1 MKRARTELSK
11 ENRKQFI
18 LDCAEKLILKEGLQ
32 KLSLS
37 KVSKKSK
44 LAIGTI
50 YIYFKSKE
58 EIIASLTVKSRH
70 ILLEKFIE
78 NTSQTENPLA
88 KIEGILLSFY
98 TFYKEK
104 PFYNQLVTFYESNS
118 GLQETPELIDASY
131 KITQLVVDIVK
142 SGKLKKVIREDLDEL
157 SFSFMLWGT
166 AIGIIQLIEIK
177 SVVLENT
184 LKIDEFEFYNNY
196 ISLIINSLKTN

>member
-18 LDCAEKLILKEGLQ
+18 LDCAEELILKEGLQ

-78 NTSQTENPLA
+78 NTSQIENPLA

-98 TFYKEK
+98 SFYKEK

-118 GLQETPELIDASY
+118 GLQETSELIDSSY

-142 SGKLKKVIREDLDEL
+142 SGKVKKVIREELDEL

-184 LKIDEFEFYNNY
+184 LKIDEFKFYNNY
-196 ISLIINSLKTN
+196 ISLIINSLNTN

>member
-18 LDCAEKLILKEGLQ
+18 LDCAEELIIKEGLQ

-78 NTSQTENPLA
+78 NTSEVENSLA
-88 KIEGILLSFY
+88 KIESILLSFY
-98 TFYKEK
+98 SFYKEK

-142 SGKLKKVIREDLDEL
+142 MGKAKKEIRKDIDEL

-184 LKIDEFEFYNNY
+184 LKIDEFEFYKNY

>member
-18 LDCAEKLILKEGLQ
+18 LDCAEELILKEGLQ
-32 KLSLS
+32 KLSLI

-78 NTSQTENPLA
+78 NTSQIENPLA

-98 TFYKEK
+98 SFYKEK

-118 GLQETPELIDASY
+118 GLQETSELIDSSY

-142 SGKLKKVIREDLDEL
+142 SGKVKKVIREDLDEL